1 MFMNTKKR
9 IKKLIDSHIEI
20 QANKFNDLVYN
31 QEQAINSIKKL
42 NPSSLSGIIN

>member
-9 IKKLIDSHIEI
+9 IKKLIGSHIEI
-20 QANKFNDLVYN
+20 QANKFNDLVNN

-42 NPSSLSGIIN
+42 ISSSLSGINN